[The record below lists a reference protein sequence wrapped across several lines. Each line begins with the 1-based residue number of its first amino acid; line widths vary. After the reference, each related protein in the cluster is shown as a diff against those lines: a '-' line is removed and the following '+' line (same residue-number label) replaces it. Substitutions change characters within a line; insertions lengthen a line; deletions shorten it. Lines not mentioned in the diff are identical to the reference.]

1 MWVVLLGDE
10 GCGVWGG
17 PTRRVRAPGRK
28 RGCTPPTMC
37 REKTPGGAF
46 SMTKRYFLL
55 FLNKQRRRA

>member
-28 RGCTPPTMC
+28 RGCTPPTMR
-37 REKTPGGAF
+37 REKTPRGSLFNDKALFSAF
-46 SMTKRYFLL
+46 SE
-55 FLNKQRRRA
+55 